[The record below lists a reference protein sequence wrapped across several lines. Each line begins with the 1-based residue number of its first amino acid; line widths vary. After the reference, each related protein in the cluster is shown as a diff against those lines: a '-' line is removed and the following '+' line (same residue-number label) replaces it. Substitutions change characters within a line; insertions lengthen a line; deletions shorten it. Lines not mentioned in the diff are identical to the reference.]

1 MAQSA
6 PAETDSGYVFE
17 LLKDG
22 AIVFRRA
29 DMENPNAKEALRVFM
44 SLTFQIDV
52 KNEEIDYFIV
62 NSPEDWAFLSVRLV
76 VDKQG
81 PFLRVFEA
89 EREPGFNSGSN
100 PVITN
105 IDVASPH

>member
-1 MAQSA
+1 
-6 PAETDSGYVFE
+6 
-17 LLKDG
+17 
-22 AIVFRRA
+22 
-29 DMENPNAKEALRVFM
+29 MENPNAKEALRVFM